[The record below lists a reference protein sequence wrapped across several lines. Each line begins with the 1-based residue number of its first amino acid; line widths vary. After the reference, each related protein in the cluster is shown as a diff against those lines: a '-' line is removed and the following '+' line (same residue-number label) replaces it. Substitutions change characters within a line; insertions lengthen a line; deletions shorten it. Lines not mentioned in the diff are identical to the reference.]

1 MMRRSGESCQK
12 QSDRLVS
19 KSNMKIV
26 VFGAT
31 GNVGQRVVAE
41 ALRRGHDV
49 VGVGRDPAAVQS
61 PDKRARL
68 VKGDATNAE
77 SVAVVARGADAVV
90 SAISPRPNSRGLP
103 APSLSA
109 NARALISGLRKSG
122 VKRVLYVG
130 GAGSLEV
137 APGKALADLPDF
149 PAAYRDEAREG
160 REALAVWRADGRG
173 LDWTY
178 LSPAAEIAPGQR
190 TGAYRTTGD
199 QLLVDAKGRSFIS
212 FEDYAVAVL
221 DELEQPQHVAQRFG
235 VAY

>member
-1 MMRRSGESCQK
+1 
-12 QSDRLVS
+12 
-19 KSNMKIV
+19 MKLT

-41 ALRRGHDV
+41 ALRRGHEV
-49 VGVGRDPAAVQS
+49 VGVVRDPDAVQS
-61 PDKRARL
+61 PDKRLRL
-68 VKGDATNAE
+68 VKGDATNPGD
-77 SVAVVARGADAVV
+77 VARVASGADAVV

-103 APSLSA
+103 APSLAA
-109 NARALISGLRKSG
+109 NSRALIKGLRDAA

-130 GAGSLEV
+130 GASSLEV

-149 PAAYRDEAREG
+149 PEVYREEAREG
-160 REALAVWRADGRG
+160 REALDIWRTEAKG

-178 LSPAAEIAPGQR
+178 LSPAAEIAPGKR
-190 TGAYRTTGD
+190 TGKYRTTD
-199 QLLVDAKGRSFIS
+199 DKLLSDDKGKSFIT

-221 DELEQPQHVAQRFG
+221 DELEHPQHVAKRFG

>member
-1 MMRRSGESCQK
+1 
-12 QSDRLVS
+12 
-19 KSNMKIV
+19 MKLT

-41 ALRRGHDV
+41 ALRRGHEV
-49 VGVGRDPAAVQS
+49 VGVVRDPDAVQA
-61 PDKRARL
+61 PDKRLRL
-68 VKGDATNAE
+68 VKGDATNPGD
-77 SVAVVARGADAVV
+77 VARVASGADAVV

-103 APSLSA
+103 APSLAA
-109 NARALISGLRKSG
+109 NSRALINGLRDAA

-130 GAGSLEV
+130 GASSLEV

-149 PAAYRDEAREG
+149 PEVYREEAREG
-160 REALAVWRADGRG
+160 REALDIWRTEAKG

-178 LSPAAEIAPGQR
+178 LSPAAEIAPGKR
-190 TGAYRTTGD
+190 TGKYRTTD
-199 QLLVDAKGRSFIS
+199 DKLLSDDKGKSFIT

-221 DELEQPQHVAQRFG
+221 DELEHPQHVAKRFG